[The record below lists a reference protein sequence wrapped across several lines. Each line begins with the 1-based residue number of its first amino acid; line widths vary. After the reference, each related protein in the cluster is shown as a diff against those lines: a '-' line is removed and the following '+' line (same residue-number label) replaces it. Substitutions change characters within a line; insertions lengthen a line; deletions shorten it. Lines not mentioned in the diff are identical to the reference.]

1 MALCKSYND
10 LSHFD
15 KIQFVGELLH
25 ACQSDEYLFKLGED
39 IIKTAKDTGL
49 FNGVI
54 ILPELPEQNE
64 NNLN

>member
-25 ACQSDEYLFKLGED
+25 ACQSDEYLFKIGED
-39 IIKTAKDTGL
+39 IIKTAKDTGI
-49 FNGVI
+49 FDGVT
-54 ILPELPEQNE
+54 ILPIQNNKE
-64 NNLN
+64 DNLN

>member
-15 KIQFVGELLH
+15 KIQYVGELLH
-25 ACQSDEYLFKLGED
+25 ACQSDEYLFKLGAD
-39 IIKTAKDTGL
+39 IIKTAKDIGL
-49 FNGVI
+49 FNGVV
-54 ILPELPEQNE
+54 ILPEIPEHKE

>member
-15 KIQFVGELLH
+15 KIQFVGEILH
-25 ACQSDEYLFKLGED
+25 ACQSDDYLFKLGTD
-39 IIKTAKDTGL
+39 IIKTAKDIGL
-49 FNGVI
+49 FNGVV

-64 NNLN
+64 N

>member
-25 ACQSDEYLFKLGED
+25 ACQSDEYFFKLGED
-39 IIKTAKDTGL
+39 IIKSAKDTGL
-49 FNGVI
+49 FNGVV
-54 ILPELPEQNE
+54 ILPELPQQNE
-64 NNLN
+64 N